1 VESENGGFGEKKR
14 WSYLGSLLEHVF
26 LGLFSKFYDKELYRE
41 SSGDA
46 CSQDTKK
53 NTSWLF
59 SNYTQKNHA
68 LII

>member
-1 VESENGGFGEKKR
+1 MELFRESIGTC
-14 WSYLGSLLEHVF
+14 F

-53 NTSWLF
+53 KHVLAI
-59 SNYTQKNHA
+59 Q
-68 LII
+68 